1 MTKLLSLLTVL
12 ALMSAYSFPAN
23 APALRREAVS
33 EHYTLTEVK
42 ESGGMIVEVYRR
54 TKPCLFCENCGRK

>member
-12 ALMSAYSFPAN
+12 AVMSAYGLPAN

-42 ESGGMIVEVYRR
+42 EAGEMIIEVYRR
-54 TKPCLFCENCGRK
+54 TKP

>member
-12 ALMSAYSFPAN
+12 AVMSSISLPAN

-33 EHYTLTEVK
+33 EHYKLTEVK
-42 ESGGMIVEVYRR
+42 EAGGMIIEVYRR
-54 TKPCLFCENCGRK
+54 TEP

>member
-12 ALMSAYSFPAN
+12 ATMSSISLPAN

-33 EHYTLTEVK
+33 EHFALTEVK
-42 ESGGMIVEVYRR
+42 EAGGMIVEVYRR
-54 TKPCLFCENCGRK
+54 TEP

>member
-12 ALMSAYSFPAN
+12 AVMSIYSLPAN

-33 EHYTLTEVK
+33 EHFALTEVK
-42 ESGGMIVEVYRR
+42 EAGGMIVEVYRS
-54 TKPCLFCENCGRK
+54 